1 MSLDEVDFGK
11 ELESLRGKGDLTAT
25 KTGDCSNYGLMY

>member
-25 KTGDCSNYGLMY
+25 KMGDCAN

>member
-11 ELESLRGKGDLTAT
+11 ELESLRGIGDLTAT
-25 KTGDCSNYGLMY
+25 KTGDCVN